1 MRRRRC
7 ISPRRA
13 TATPN
18 NATAKYGRVSG
29 VTKGVLSVGDSRWRS
44 SPGLLSTGQEAGRVS
59 AMGMKA
65 TGAWRFG
72 IRYACLTV
80 GVFGLYLHP
89 MNGDTEGINV
99 EVLAPQRHSSVACWL
114 EMEYNL
120 RLLQVLSLL
129 ESRTLT
135 LTVTLDCVFVL
146 FCILLL
152 SLSLLVINFTVLLIN
167 KLITH
172 FDGVGDRSGGR
183 LTRVV

>member
-1 MRRRRC
+1 
-7 ISPRRA
+7 
-13 TATPN
+13 
-18 NATAKYGRVSG
+18 
-29 VTKGVLSVGDSRWRS
+29 
-44 SPGLLSTGQEAGRVS
+44 
-59 AMGMKA
+59 
-65 TGAWRFG
+65 
-72 IRYACLTV
+72 
-80 GVFGLYLHP
+80 

-99 EVLAPQRHSSVACWL
+99 EILAPQRHSSVACWL